1 MPEIVPPPQRAA
13 RNGMVKLI
21 VMNSANESLPLPPPP
36 GVVGAIKAGLDTIS
50 AHISVILL
58 PLALDVFL
66 WLGPRLSVKNILS
79 DLYEQGLAYYRSNGI
94 PVDAFTRNETQW
106 NEFLQQVN
114 LLGFLRTFPVG
125 VSSLLQM
132 RMPLTTPFG
141 AQNVIEVGSWFSL
154 AGWIFLLTL
163 LGWTIGAVYFRQ
175 VSRLVSNPLAA
186 PLFGRAIGQSLI
198 YSVGFSM
205 IAFIIGMPVMVILI
219 LLSLLGPTVMQTG
232 LFVIMLFASW
242 VVVPLF
248 FTPHGIFMRGDNA
261 LRSTWTSL
269 RMSRFILPS
278 ASMFVLALF
287 LAAQGLNIL
296 WSVPP
301 DDSWMLLVGITGH
314 AFVTTALLAAGFI
327 YYRDMNAW
335 LNIVAERMKTSAPR
349 QAL

>member
-1 MPEIVPPPQRAA
+1 
-13 RNGMVKLI
+13 
-21 VMNSANESLPLPPPP
+21 MNSTQETLPIPPPP
-36 GVVGAIKAGLDTIS
+36 GVIGAIKSGLDTIS

-58 PLALDVFL
+58 PLALDIFL
-66 WLGPRLSVKNILS
+66 WLGPRLSVKNILG
-79 DLYEQGLAYYRSNGI
+79 DLYLNTLEYYKLNGMSAE
-94 PVDAFTRNETQW
+94 AFTSNETQW
-106 NEFLQQVN
+106 NEFLQHLNV
-114 LLGFLRTFPVG
+114 LGFLRTFPVG
-125 VSSLLQM
+125 VSSLMQM
-132 RMPLTTPFG
+132 RMPTVTPFG

-154 AGWIFLLTL
+154 AGWILLLTL
-163 LGWTIGAVYFRQ
+163 LGWTFGAVYFRS

-186 PLFGRAIGQSLI
+186 PMLGRAISQSLL
-198 YSVGFSM
+198 YSLGFTM
-205 IAFIIGMPVMVILI
+205 LAFLIGMPIMVILV
-219 LLSLLGPTVMQTG
+219 LLSLLGPAVMQTG
-232 LFVIMLFASW
+232 LFMIMLFASW
-242 VVVPLF
+242 IVVPLF

-261 LRSTWTSL
+261 LQSAWTSL

-301 DDSWMLLVGITGH
+301 DDSWMLLVGIAGH
-314 AFVTTALLAAGFI
+314 AFVTTALLAASFI

>member
-1 MPEIVPPPQRAA
+1 
-13 RNGMVKLI
+13 
-21 VMNSANESLPLPPPP
+21 MNSSKESLTIPPPP
-36 GVVGAIKAGLDTIS
+36 GVIGAIKSGLDTIS

-66 WLGPRLSVKNILS
+66 WLGPRLSVKNILG
-79 DLYEQGLAYYRSNGI
+79 DLYLQAIEYYKSNQI
-94 PVDAFTRNETQW
+94 SVEAFTRNEPQW
-106 NEFLQQVN
+106 NDFLQN
-114 LLGFLRTFPVG
+114 LNVLGLLRTFPVG
-125 VSSLLQM
+125 VSSLMQM
-132 RMPLTTPFG
+132 RMPMTTPFG

-154 AGWIFLLTL
+154 AGWILLLTL
-163 LGWTIGAVYFRQ
+163 LGWIIGAVYFRS
-175 VSRLVSNPLAA
+175 VSRLVSSPLST
-186 PLFGRAIGQSLI
+186 PLFGRAIGQSLL
-198 YSVGFSM
+198 YSIGFM
-205 IAFIIGMPVMVILI
+205 FIAFIIGLPVMVILV
-219 LLSLLGPTVMQTG
+219 LLSLLGPAVMQTG

-242 VVVPLF
+242 VVVPFF

-261 LRSTWTSL
+261 LRSTLTSL

-301 DDSWMLLVGITGH
+301 DDSWMLLVGIAGH
-314 AFVTTALLAAGFI
+314 AFVTTALLAASFI
-327 YYRDMNAW
+327 YYRDMNVW

>member
-1 MPEIVPPPQRAA
+1 
-13 RNGMVKLI
+13 
-21 VMNSANESLPLPPPP
+21 MNSTKESLPIPPPP
-36 GVVGAIKAGLDTIS
+36 GAIGAIKAGLDAIS
-50 AHISVILL
+50 AHVSVILL

-66 WLGPRLSVKNILS
+66 WLGPRLSVKNILGT
-79 DLYEQGLAYYRSNGI
+79 LYEQGLAYYSANGI
-94 PVDAFTRNETQW
+94 SVDTFTKNEAQW
-106 NEFLQQVN
+106 NELLQQLNV
-114 LLGFLRTFPVG
+114 LGFLRTFPVG
-125 VSSLLQM
+125 VSSLMQM
-132 RMPLTTPFG
+132 RMPTATPFG

-163 LGWTIGAVYFRQ
+163 LGWIIGAVYFRS
-175 VSRLVSNPLAA
+175 VSRLVSDPLAA
-186 PLFGRAIGQSLI
+186 PLFGRAIGQSLL
-198 YSVGFSM
+198 YSIGCV
-205 IAFIIGMPVMVILI
+205 IVAFIIGMPIMVVLT
-219 LLSLLGPTVMQTG
+219 LLSLLGPAVMQTG

-261 LRSTWTSL
+261 LRSTLASL

-296 WSVPP
+296 WSVPT
-301 DDSWMLLVGITGH
+301 DDSWMLLVGIAGH
-314 AFVTTALLAAGFI
+314 AFVTTALLAASFI

-335 LNIVAERMKTSAPR
+335 LSIVAERMKTSAPR